1 MASTALKLCVAGLLV
16 ALAGCSTTNARLSQA
31 AITQGVAKAS
41 VPFPDLPAAC
51 TAKMGRVKAGGEPWV
66 ITMRRWEFL
75 ADNRDRL
82 AADCASWGADM
93 KTGYQAKAK

>member
-1 MASTALKLCVAGLLV
+1 MAIRSLISIALISA
-16 ALAGCSTTNARLSQA
+16 ALSGCQTNSARLSQA
-31 AITQGVAKAS
+31 AITQGVAKAA
-41 VPFPDLPAAC
+41 VPFPDLPTAC

-82 AADCASWGADM
+82 SADCAAWGADM
-93 KTGYQAKAK
+93 KTGYQSKPR

>member
-1 MASTALKLCVAGLLV
+1 MAQLALKLSAVAILL
-16 ALAGCSTTNARLSQA
+16 ALASCETTDARVSQA

-41 VPFPDLPAAC
+41 VPFPDLPEAC

-66 ITMRRWEFL
+66 MTIKRWEFV

-82 AADCASWGADM
+82 AADCAAWGADM
-93 KTGYQAKAK
+93 KAAYQAKP